1 MTLADRRRI
10 AVALAG
16 AGAFLNL
23 YSPQAVLPLL
33 AKEFGATEAGIA
45 LIMFASTFAIAF
57 TAPFTGVI
65 ADVLGRKRVI
75 TAAMIAL
82 VIPTAMTALSP
93 NLETMIVWRFVQG
106 LVLPPIFAVTIAYIG
121 GEMPADEATGMTGI
135 YTAGAALGG
144 FTGRLLTGLL
154 AEPIGWRGAF
164 LVDAGLTALLAIAVI
179 VLLPRERQFVRAA
192 NLTASLKQMI
202 KHLRNPKLL
211 ATYAVGFGVLFNFIA
226 TFTFVSFHLAAAPF
240 NLSPAA
246 LGLIFTVY
254 LIGTFLVPW
263 VGKGVSRFGRRR
275 FVVGILALWMGGVL
289 LTLVP
294 WLPAVIAG
302 LTIAAACGFLCQASS
317 QSYVATSSR
326 TGISAAIGLYV
337 TAFYVGGSVGAVL
350 PGLAWDA
357 AKWTGT
363 VAMVVGMQTIMMLI
377 VWLAWSK
384 DRR

>member
-1 MTLADRRRI
+1 MIFADRRRY

-33 AKEFGATEAGIA
+33 QKEFGTTEAGIA
-45 LIMFASTFAIAF
+45 LIMFASIIAVAV
-57 TAPFTGVI
+57 TAPFTGAI
-65 ADVLGRKRVI
+65 ADVIGRKRVI
-75 TAAMIAL
+75 AGAMIAL
-82 VIPTAMTALSP
+82 VIPTAMSALSP
-93 NLETMIVWRFVQG
+93 NLETMIFWRFVQG

-121 GEMPADEATGMTGI
+121 GEMPADEATGMTGT
-135 YTAGAALGG
+135 YVMGAALGG

-154 AEPIGWRGAF
+154 AEPIGWRNAF
-164 LVDAGLTALLAIAVI
+164 LADAVLTALLAVAVI
-179 VLLPRERQFVRAA
+179 ILLPREKKFVRAV
-192 NLTASLKQMI
+192 NLTASIKQMVR
-202 KHLRNPKLL
+202 HLHNPKLM

-226 TFTFVSFHLAAAPF
+226 TFTYVSFHLAAAPF

-246 LGLIFTVY
+246 LGFIFTVY
-254 LIGTFLVPW
+254 LVGTFIVPLV
-263 VGKGVSRFGRRR
+263 GRGVARFGRRR
-275 FVVGILALWMGGVL
+275 FVIAILALWILGIL

-294 WLPAVIAG
+294 SLIVVIAG
-302 LTIAAACGFLCQASS
+302 LTLAATCGFLCQASS
-317 QSYVATSSR
+317 QAYVATSSK

-337 TAFYVGGSVGAVL
+337 TAFYVGGSAGALL
-350 PGLAWDA
+350 PGLTWSA

-363 VAMVVGMQTIMMLI
+363 VAMVVVMQTIMMLI

>member
-1 MTLADRRRI
+1 MLADRRRF
-10 AVALAG
+10 AVAIAG

-57 TAPFTGVI
+57 TAPFTGAI

-82 VIPTAMTALSP
+82 VIPTVMTALAP
-93 NLETMIVWRFVQG
+93 NLETMIFWRFVQG
-106 LVLPPIFAVTIAYIG
+106 LVLPPIFAVTVAYIG

-135 YTAGAALGG
+135 YTAGCALGG
-144 FTGRLLTGLL
+144 FSGRFLTGLL

-164 LVDAGLTALLAIAVI
+164 LADAALTALCAIAVI

-192 NLTASLKQMI
+192 NLGASLKQMV
-202 KHLRNPKLL
+202 KHLRNSKLL

-246 LGLIFTVY
+246 LGLIFIVY
-254 LIGTFLVPW
+254 LVGSAIVPLI
-263 VGKGVSRFGRRR
+263 GKGVARFGRRR
-275 FVVGILALWMGGVL
+275 FVIGVLALWIGGIL

-302 LTIAAACGFLCQASS
+302 LAMAATCGMICQATS
-317 QSYVATSSR
+317 QSYVATSSK
-326 TGISAAIGLYV
+326 TGISSAIGLYV
-337 TAFYVGGSVGAVL
+337 TAFYIGGSFGAFL
-350 PGLAWDA
+350 PGLAWNA
-357 AKWTGT
+357 AKWPGT
-363 VAMVVGMQTIMMLI
+363 VAMVVTMQTIMMLI

>member
-1 MTLADRRRI
+1 MIFADRRRY

-33 AKEFGATEAGIA
+33 QKEFGTTEAGIA
-45 LIMFASTFAIAF
+45 LIMFASIIAVAV
-57 TAPFTGVI
+57 TAPFTGAI
-65 ADVLGRKRVI
+65 ADVIGRKRVI
-75 TAAMIAL
+75 TGAMIAL
-82 VIPTAMTALSP
+82 VIPTAMSALSP
-93 NLETMIVWRFVQG
+93 NLETMIFWRFVQG

-121 GEMPADEATGMTGI
+121 GEMPADEATGMTGT
-135 YTAGAALGG
+135 YVMGAALGG

-154 AEPIGWRGAF
+154 AEPIGWRNAF
-164 LVDAGLTALLAIAVI
+164 LVDAALTALLAIAVI
-179 VLLPRERQFVRAA
+179 ILLPREKKFVRAV
-192 NLTASLKQMI
+192 NLKASLKQMVQ
-202 KHLRNPKLL
+202 HLHNPKLM

-226 TFTFVSFHLAAAPF
+226 TFTYISFHLAAAPF

-246 LGLIFTVY
+246 LGFIFTVY
-254 LIGTFLVPW
+254 LVGTFIVPLV
-263 VGKGVSRFGRRR
+263 GRGVSRFGRRR
-275 FVVGILALWMGGVL
+275 FVIAILALWIFGIL

-294 WLPAVIAG
+294 SLIVVIVG
-302 LTIAAACGFLCQASS
+302 LTLAAACGFLCQASS
-317 QSYVATSSR
+317 QAYVATSSK

-337 TAFYVGGSVGAVL
+337 TAFYVGGSAGALL
-350 PGLAWDA
+350 PGLTWSA

-363 VAMVVGMQTIMMLI
+363 VAMVVVMQTIMMLI

>member
-1 MTLADRRRI
+1 MFADRRRF
-10 AVALAG
+10 AVAIAG

-57 TAPFTGVI
+57 TAPFTGAI

-75 TAAMIAL
+75 TAAMIVL
-82 VIPTAMTALSP
+82 VIPTVMTALAP
-93 NLETMIVWRFVQG
+93 NLEAMIFWRFVQG

-135 YTAGAALGG
+135 YTAGCALGG
-144 FTGRLLTGLL
+144 FSGRFLTGLL

-164 LVDAGLTALLAIAVI
+164 LVDAALTALCAIGVI
-179 VLLPRERQFVRAA
+179 MLLPRERQFVRAA
-192 NLTASLKQMI
+192 NLGASLKQMVR
-202 KHLRNPKLL
+202 HLRNPTLL

-246 LGLIFTVY
+246 LGLIFIVY
-254 LIGTFLVPW
+254 LVGSVIVPMI
-263 VGKGVSRFGRRR
+263 GKGVARFGRRR
-275 FVVGILALWMGGVL
+275 FVIGALALWVGGIL

-294 WLPAVIAG
+294 WLPAVIVG
-302 LTIAAACGFLCQASS
+302 LAVAATCGMICQATS
-317 QSYVATSSR
+317 QSYVAISSK
-326 TGISAAIGLYV
+326 TGISSAIGLYV
-337 TAFYVGGSVGAVL
+337 TAFYVGGSLGALL

-357 AKWTGT
+357 AQWTGT
-363 VAMVVGMQTIMMLI
+363 VAMVIVMLIIMTLI

>member
-1 MTLADRRRI
+1 MIFADRRRY

-33 AKEFGATEAGIA
+33 QKEFGTTEAGIA
-45 LIMFASTFAIAF
+45 LIMFASIIAVAV
-57 TAPFTGVI
+57 TAPFTGAI
-65 ADVLGRKRVI
+65 ADVIGRKRVI
-75 TAAMIAL
+75 TGAMIAL
-82 VIPTAMTALSP
+82 VIPTAMSALSP
-93 NLETMIVWRFVQG
+93 NLEAMIFWRFVQG

-121 GEMPADEATGMTGI
+121 GEMPADEATGMTGT
-135 YTAGAALGG
+135 YVMGAALGG

-154 AEPIGWRGAF
+154 AEPIGWRNAF
-164 LVDAGLTALLAIAVI
+164 LVDAALTALLAIAVI
-179 VLLPRERQFVRAA
+179 ILLPREKKFVRAV
-192 NLTASLKQMI
+192 NLKASLKQMVQ
-202 KHLRNPKLL
+202 HLHNPKLM

-226 TFTFVSFHLAAAPF
+226 TFTYISFHLAAAPF

-246 LGLIFTVY
+246 LGFIFTVY
-254 LIGTFLVPW
+254 LVGTFIVPLV
-263 VGKGVSRFGRRR
+263 GRGVSRFGRRR
-275 FVVGILALWMGGVL
+275 FVIAILALWIFGIL

-294 WLPAVIAG
+294 SLIVVIVG
-302 LTIAAACGFLCQASS
+302 LTLAAACGFLCQASS
-317 QSYVATSSR
+317 QAYVATSSK

-337 TAFYVGGSVGAVL
+337 TAFYVGGSAGALL
-350 PGLAWDA
+350 PGLTWSA

-363 VAMVVGMQTIMMLI
+363 VAMVVVMQTIMMLI

>member
-1 MTLADRRRI
+1 MIFADRRRY

-33 AKEFGATEAGIA
+33 ATEFGVTEAGIA
-45 LIMFASTFAIAF
+45 LIMFASTFAIAV
-57 TAPFTGVI
+57 TAPFTGAI

-75 TAAMIAL
+75 TAAMVAL
-82 VIPTAMTALSP
+82 VIPTVMTAFAP
-93 NLETMIVWRFVQG
+93 NLEAMIFWRFVQG

-144 FTGRLLTGLL
+144 FTGRFLTGVL
-154 AEPIGWRGAF
+154 AEPIGWRNAF
-164 LVDAGLTALLAIAVI
+164 LVDAGLTALLALAVI
-179 VLLPRERQFVRAA
+179 ILLPREKKFVRAA
-192 NLTASLKQMI
+192 DLKASLRQMMR
-202 KHLRNPKLL
+202 HLRNPKLVG
-211 ATYAVGFGVLFNFIA
+211 TYAVGFGVLFNFIA
-226 TFTFVSFHLAAAPF
+226 TFTFVSFHLAAEPF

-254 LIGTFLVPW
+254 LIGTVIVPLV
-263 VGKGVSRFGRRR
+263 GRGVSRFGRRR
-275 FVVGILALWMGGVL
+275 FVIVVIALWMCGVL

-302 LTIAAACGFLCQASS
+302 LTLAAACGFLCQAAS
-317 QSYVATSSR
+317 QSYVATSSK
-326 TGISAAIGLYV
+326 TGISSAIGLYV
-337 TAFYVGGSVGAVL
+337 TAFYVGGSVGALL

-357 AKWTGT
+357 AKWPGT
-363 VAMVVGMQTIMMLI
+363 VAMVIAMQTIMMLT
-377 VWLAWSK
+377 VWLAWSR